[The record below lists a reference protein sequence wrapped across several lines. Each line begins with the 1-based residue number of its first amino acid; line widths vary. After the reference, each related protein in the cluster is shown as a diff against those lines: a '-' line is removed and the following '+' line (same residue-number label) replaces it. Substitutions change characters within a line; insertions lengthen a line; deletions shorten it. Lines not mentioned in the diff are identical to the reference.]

1 VRFTAASAPARAQS
15 AWVRSAARSAERPE
29 VATALWLQRSVGN
42 RRTCALLRKVRAAH
56 PAPMS
61 TRRGEF
67 PQITSA
73 HPGGGL
79 DQAAWKKAVD
89 DAKTALAAG
98 DAEAATG
105 LYTKLYQDLATTAG
119 ATGLKDVGGA
129 LPVNVAQADNKGYA
143 PGLNLVLA
151 KGGGKG
157 GTTAF
162 VDDAGNFGVRLDAK
176 ATRPRV
182 AIRLFS
188 DSFTADKARSLGLLR
203 HEMLHAHHHEQALAA
218 PKAGKR
224 RAGSP
229 APSAVDT
236 ILVSEITGGGRSN
249 TELLAYVEGFMTTFH
264 LLPAPQP
271 NDAVFLELLGALD
284 TGSVEPWS
292 NAHEDVRDEGL
303 GRLREYYCNT
313 LDTAHRDAFDA
324 WVAAQVAQVAK
335 DAEALK
341 ANSDK
346 AAIAK
351 AKRHVELMFEHF
363 VLGLKEVGGG
373 TCSAPAKAK
382 RAARAGH

>member
-1 VRFTAASAPARAQS
+1 MSA
-15 AWVRSAARSAERPE
+15 
-29 VATALWLQRSVGN
+29 
-42 RRTCALLRKVRAAH
+42 
-56 PAPMS
+56 
-61 TRRGEF
+61 RRGEF
-67 PQITSA
+67 PQITNAYTS
-73 HPGGGL
+73 GGL
-79 DQAAWKKAVD
+79 DQQAWKTTVD
-89 DAKTALAAG
+89 DARTALDAG
-98 DAEAATG
+98 KVNEAVA
-105 LYTKLYQDLATTAG
+105 LYTTLLA
-119 ATGLKDVGGA
+119 K
-129 LPVNVAQADNKGYA
+129 ADNKGYA

-188 DSFTADKARSLGLLR
+188 DSFAADKARSLGLLR

-218 PKAGKR
+218 R
-224 RAGSP
+224 
-229 APSAVDT
+229 APSAAVDK
-236 ILVSEITGGGRSN
+236 ILVSEVKGGGRSN
-249 TELLAYVEGFMTTFH
+249 SELLAYVEGFMTTFH

-284 TGSVEPWS
+284 TGSVEPWH
-292 NAHEDVRDEGL
+292 NADADVRDEGL

-324 WVAAQVAQVAK
+324 WVATQVAQVAK

-341 ANSDK
+341 ANQDK
-346 AAIAK
+346 PAIAK

-363 VLGLKEVGGG
+363 VLGLKEVGGR
-373 TCSAPAKAK
+373 TCSARAKPK
-382 RAARAGH
+382 RAGQRR